1 MSRPSRPTVYLIAQ
15 PSISRTKKPI
25 DISPLYEHGD
35 VKVVLPIGD
44 SPTRHPNESYCLMED
59 RLATFDPDRDF
70 LVWASGDVLSAVMAG
85 MILTN
90 MEEPV
95 WKFNWLRYE
104 RARDSDGSRSH
115 KGAKYVPVVID
126 LEEPQLE
133 LLEGAAGDYE
143 DDHEDYDDDEQEVT
157 TA

>member
-15 PSISRTKKPI
+15 PSISRSKKPI

-35 VKVVLPIGD
+35 VKVVLPMGD
-44 SPTRHPNESYCLMED
+44 SPTNRPSESYCIMED

-70 LVWASGDVLSAVMAG
+70 LVWASGDVLSAVMTG

-90 MEEPV
+90 MEEPI

-115 KGAKYVPVVID
+115 VGAKYVPVVID

-133 LLEGAAGDYE
+133 LLAGDTYV
-143 DDHEDYDDDEQEVT
+143 DDHEDYDDDQEEVT
-157 TA
+157 A